1 MPNGGNNMNSTINYV
16 GWRVLQVIPTL
27 IIIILLAFGLMKL
40 APGDMADVIASQSG
54 GASAEYMNEMRH
66 LYGLDVPIWQ
76 QFWHYLQS
84 LFTLKMGYSFLYN
97 AQVSELIFSRLPAT
111 LLLALTAILFALV
124 LGVLLGIVAARY
136 RGSFVDGFISVF
148 STIGFATPLFWIG
161 LLFIVVFALWL
172 RWLPVGGF
180 ATVGADFPNRWAYL
194 LDVLHHLI
202 LPAFSLSLFFLSVYV
217 RLTRS
222 ALLDVYHQ
230 DYVRTA
236 RAKGLTEWRVIFRH
250 MLRNAAL
257 PIVTL
262 TGLEIGGLLSGSVVI
277 ETVFGWPG
285 IGRLAYD
292 AVLQRDINLLLGIF
306 LLSSLLVVAMNLL
319 IDLLYVVLDPRIGRR
334 RA

>member
-1 MPNGGNNMNSTINYV
+1 MNSTLRYIS
-16 GWRVLQVIPTL
+16 WRLVQVIPTV

-40 APGDMADVIASQSG
+40 APGDLADVIAAQSG
-54 GASAEYMNEMRH
+54 GASAEYMHEMRQ
-66 LYGLDVPIWQ
+66 LYGLDVPLWQ
-76 QFWHYLQS
+76 QFTHYLQAIFH
-84 LFTLKMGYSFLYN
+84 LNLGYSFLYN
-97 AQVSELIFSRLPAT
+97 ASVSDLILSRLPAT
-111 LLLALTAILFALV
+111 LLLALTAIFFALV
-124 LGVLLGIVAARY
+124 IGVLLGIVAARY
-136 RGSFVDGFISVF
+136 RGTWIDGVISVF
-148 STIGFATPLFWIG
+148 STLGFATPLFWIG
-161 LLFIVVFALWL
+161 LLLIVAFSLKL
-172 RWLPVGGF
+172 PWLPSGGF
-180 ATVGADFPNRWAYL
+180 STVGAVWTSRWQQIA
-194 LDVLHHLI
+194 DVLHHLI

-222 ALLDVYHQ
+222 SMLDVYHQ
-230 DYVRTA
+230 DYIRTA
-236 RAKGLTEWRVIFRH
+236 RAKGLQEWRVIFRH

-306 LLSSLLVVAMNLL
+306 LFSALLVVVMNLA
-319 IDLLYVVLDPRIGRR
+319 IDLIYVVLDPRIGRQ

>member
-1 MPNGGNNMNSTINYV
+1 MNSTITYIS
-16 GWRVLQVIPTL
+16 WRVLQVVPTL

-54 GASAEYMNEMRH
+54 GASPEYMVEMRQ
-66 LYGLDVPIWQ
+66 LYGLDVPVWQ
-76 QFWHYLQS
+76 QFGHYLYS
-84 LFTLKMGYSFLYN
+84 LSRLNMGYSFFYN
-97 AQVSELIFSRLPAT
+97 TQVSELILSRLPAT
-111 LLLALTAILFALV
+111 LLLALTAIIFALV
-124 LGVLLGIVAARY
+124 VGVLLGIIAARY
-136 RGSFVDGFISVF
+136 RGSFLDGFISVF
-148 STIGFATPLFWIG
+148 STMGFATPLFWIG
-161 LLFIVVFALWL
+161 LLFIVFFSLDLGWF
-172 RWLPVGGF
+172 PVGGYS
-180 ATVGADFPNRWAYL
+180 TVGAMHGNRWEEIV
-194 LDVLHHLI
+194 DVLHHLV

-222 ALLDVYHQ
+222 AMLDVYHQ
-230 DYVRTA
+230 DYIRTA
-236 RAKGLTEWRVIFRH
+236 RAKGLREWRVIFRH

-292 AVLQRDINLLLGIF
+292 AVLQRDVNLLLGIF

-319 IDLLYVVLDPRIGRR
+319 IDLLYVALDPRIGRR
-334 RA
+334 RS

>member
-1 MPNGGNNMNSTINYV
+1 MNSTLRYI
-16 GWRVLQVIPTL
+16 GFRLIQVVPTV

-40 APGDMADVIASQSG
+40 APGDLADVIAAQSG
-54 GASAEYMNEMRH
+54 GASAEYMHEMRQ
-66 LYGLDVPIWQ
+66 LYGLDVPLWQ
-76 QFWHYLQS
+76 QFTHYLS
-84 LFTLKMGYSFLYN
+84 AIFHLNLGYSFLYN
-97 AQVSELIFSRLPAT
+97 SSVSDLIISRLPAT
-111 LLLALTAILFALV
+111 LLLALTAIFFALV
-124 LGVLLGIVAARY
+124 FGVLLGVLAARY
-136 RGSFVDGFISVF
+136 RGTWIDGVISVF
-148 STIGFATPLFWIG
+148 STLGFATPLFWIG
-161 LLFIVVFALWL
+161 LLLIVAFSLKL
-172 RWLPVGGF
+172 PWLPSGGF
-180 ATVGADFPNRWAYL
+180 STVGTSYTNIWQHIA
-194 LDVLHHLI
+194 DVLHHLI

-222 ALLDVYHQ
+222 SMLDVYHQ
-230 DYVRTA
+230 DYIRTA
-236 RAKGLTEWRVIFRH
+236 RAKGLQEWGVIFKH

-306 LLSSLLVVAMNLL
+306 LFSALLVVLVNLA
-319 IDLLYVVLDPRIGRR
+319 IDLIYVVLDPRIGRN

>member
-1 MPNGGNNMNSTINYV
+1 MSSTISYIS
-16 GWRVLQVIPTL
+16 WRIFQIVPTL
-27 IIIILLAFGLMKL
+27 TIIILLAFGLMKL
-40 APGDMADVIASQSG
+40 APGDLADVIASQSG
-54 GASAEYMNEMRH
+54 GASPEYMNEMRH
-66 LYGLDVPIWQ
+66 LYGLDVSLWQ
-76 QFWHYLQS
+76 QFLNYLHS
-84 LFTLKMGYSFLYN
+84 LFTLNLGYSFLYN
-97 AQVSELIFSRLPAT
+97 ASVSELIFSRLPAT

-124 LGVLLGIVAARY
+124 VGVLLGIVAARY
-136 RGSFVDGFISVF
+136 RGSFLDGFISVF
-148 STIGFATPLFWIG
+148 STIGFATPMFWIG
-161 LLFIVVFALWL
+161 LLFIVVFSLWL
-172 RWLPVGGF
+172 SWFPVGGF
-180 ATVGADFPNRWAYL
+180 STVGAEYGNRWGYF
-194 LDVLHHLI
+194 LDVFHHLI

-222 ALLDVYHQ
+222 AMLDVYHQ
-230 DYVRTA
+230 DYIRTA

-334 RA
+334 R

>member
-1 MPNGGNNMNSTINYV
+1 MNSTITYV
-16 GWRVLQVIPTL
+16 SWRVLQVVPTL

-40 APGDMADVIASQSG
+40 APGDMADVIAAQSG
-54 GASAEYMNEMRH
+54 GASPEYMNEMRH
-66 LYGLDVPIWQ
+66 LYGLDVPLWQ
-76 QFWHYLQS
+76 QFANYLHS
-84 LFTLKMGYSFLYN
+84 LFTLNMGYSFLYN

-111 LLLALTAILFALV
+111 LLLALTAILFALIV
-124 LGVLLGIVAARY
+124 GVLLGIVAARY
-136 RGSFVDGFISVF
+136 RGSFLDGFISVF

-161 LLFIVVFALWL
+161 LLFIVLFSLVLGWF
-172 RWLPVGGF
+172 PVGGF
-180 ATVGADFPNRWAYL
+180 STVGAGHTGQWGYV
-194 LDVLHHLI
+194 LDVLHHLV

-222 ALLDVYHQ
+222 AMLDVYHQ

-236 RAKGLTEWRVIFRH
+236 RAKGLREWRVIFSH

-319 IDLLYVVLDPRIGRR
+319 VDLLYVALDPRIGRR
-334 RA
+334 RS

>member
-1 MPNGGNNMNSTINYV
+1 MNSTITYV
-16 GWRVLQVIPTL
+16 SWRVLQVVPTL

-40 APGDMADVIASQSG
+40 APGDMADVIAAQSG
-54 GASAEYMNEMRH
+54 GASPEYMNEMRH
-66 LYGLDVPIWQ
+66 LYGLDVPLWQ
-76 QFWHYLQS
+76 QFANYLHS
-84 LFTLKMGYSFLYN
+84 LFTLNMGYSFLYN

-111 LLLALTAILFALV
+111 LLLALTAILFALIV
-124 LGVLLGIVAARY
+124 GVLLGIVAARY
-136 RGSFVDGFISVF
+136 RGLFPDGFISVF

-161 LLFIVVFALWL
+161 LLFVVLFSLGLGWF
-172 RWLPVGGF
+172 PVGGF
-180 ATVGADFPNRWAYL
+180 STVGAEHTGQWGYV
-194 LDVLHHLI
+194 LDVLHHLV

-222 ALLDVYHQ
+222 AMLDVYHQ

-236 RAKGLTEWRVIFRH
+236 RAKGLREWRVIFSH

-319 IDLLYVVLDPRIGRR
+319 VDLLYVALDPRIGRR
-334 RA
+334 RS

>member
-1 MPNGGNNMNSTINYV
+1 MNSTITYIS
-16 GWRVLQVIPTL
+16 WRVLQVFPTL

-54 GASAEYMNEMRH
+54 GASPEYMDEMRQ
-66 LYGLDVPIWQ
+66 LYGLNVPLWQ
-76 QFWHYLQS
+76 QFGNYLYS
-84 LFTLKMGYSFLYN
+84 LFNLNMGYSFFYN

-124 LGVLLGIVAARY
+124 LGVLLGILAARY
-136 RGSFVDGFISVF
+136 RGSFLDSFISIF
-148 STIGFATPLFWIG
+148 STMGFATPLFWIG
-161 LLFIVVFALWL
+161 LLFIVFFSLDLDWF
-172 RWLPVGGF
+172 PVGGYS
-180 ATVGADFPNRWAYL
+180 TVGAEYQGKWDAIF
-194 LDVLHHLI
+194 DVLHHLV

-222 ALLDVYHQ
+222 AMLDVYHQ
-230 DYVRTA
+230 DYIRTA
-236 RAKGLTEWRVIFRH
+236 RAKGLREGRVIFRH

-292 AVLQRDINLLLGIF
+292 AVLQRDVNLLLGIF

-319 IDLLYVVLDPRIGRR
+319 IDLLYVALDPRIGRR
-334 RA
+334 RS

>member
-1 MPNGGNNMNSTINYV
+1 MNSTLRYIS
-16 GWRVLQVIPTL
+16 WRLVQVIPTV

-40 APGDMADVIASQSG
+40 APGDLADVIAAQSG
-54 GASAEYMNEMRH
+54 GASAEYMHEMRQ
-66 LYGLDVPIWQ
+66 LYGLDVPLWQ
-76 QFWHYLQS
+76 QFTHYLQAIFH
-84 LFTLKMGYSFLYN
+84 LNLGYSFLYN
-97 AQVSELIFSRLPAT
+97 SSVSDLILSRLPAT
-111 LLLALTAILFALV
+111 LLLALTAIFFALV
-124 LGVLLGIVAARY
+124 IGVLLGIVAARY
-136 RGSFVDGFISVF
+136 RGTWIDGAISVF
-148 STIGFATPLFWIG
+148 STLGFATPLFWIG
-161 LLFIVVFALWL
+161 LLLIVAFSLKL
-172 RWLPVGGF
+172 PWLPSGGF
-180 ATVGADFPNRWAYL
+180 STVGVVWTSRWQQIA
-194 LDVLHHLI
+194 DVLHHLI

-222 ALLDVYHQ
+222 SMLDVYHQ
-230 DYVRTA
+230 DYIRTA
-236 RAKGLTEWRVIFRH
+236 RAKGLQEWRVIFRH

-306 LLSSLLVVAMNLL
+306 LFSALLVVVMNLA
-319 IDLLYVVLDPRIGRR
+319 IDLIYVVLDPRIGRQ

>member
-1 MPNGGNNMNSTINYV
+1 MNSTITYII
-16 GWRVLQVIPTL
+16 WRIFQVVPTL
-27 IIIILLAFGLMKL
+27 VIIILLAFGLMKL

-54 GASAEYMNEMRH
+54 GASPEYMDEMRH
-66 LYGLDVPIWQ
+66 LYGLDVSLWR
-76 QFWHYLQS
+76 QFGNYLHS
-84 LFTLKMGYSFLYN
+84 LVTMNMGYSFLYN

-111 LLLALTAILFALV
+111 LLLALTAILFALIV
-124 LGVLLGIVAARY
+124 GVLLGIIAARY
-136 RGSFVDGFISVF
+136 RGSFLDGFISVF

-161 LLFIVVFALWL
+161 LLFIVVFSLWL

-180 ATVGADFPNRWAYL
+180 STVGAEHSNGLSYF
-194 LDVLHHLI
+194 LDILKHLV

-222 ALLDVYHQ
+222 AMLDVYHQ

-319 IDLLYVVLDPRIGRR
+319 IDLLYVALDPRIGRR
-334 RA
+334 RS

>member
-1 MPNGGNNMNSTINYV
+1 MNSTLNYIS
-16 GWRVLQVIPTL
+16 WRLLQVIPT
-27 IIIILLAFGLMKL
+27 IITVILLAFGLMKL
-40 APGDMADVIASQSG
+40 APGDLADVIAAQSG
-54 GASAEYMNEMRH
+54 GASAEYMREIRH
-66 LYGLDVPIWQ
+66 LYGIDVPLWQ
-76 QFWHYLQS
+76 QFTHYLHS
-84 LFTLKMGYSFLYN
+84 IFTLNLGYSFLYN
-97 AQVSELIFSRLPAT
+97 ANVSDLILGRLPAT
-111 LLLALTAILFALV
+111 LLLALTAILFALIF
-124 LGVLLGIVAARY
+124 GVLLGIVAARY
-136 RGSFVDGFISVF
+136 RGTLIDGFISVF
-148 STIGFATPLFWIG
+148 STVGFATPLFWIG
-161 LLFIVVFALWL
+161 LLLIVLFSLKL
-172 RWLPVGGF
+172 QWLPVGGF
-180 ATVGADFPNRWAYL
+180 STVGAEYTQPFGYV

-217 RLTRS
+217 RLARS
-222 ALLDVYHQ
+222 SMLDVYHQ

-236 RAKGLTEWRVIFRH
+236 RAKGLREWRVIVSH

-306 LLSSLLVVAMNLL
+306 LLSSLLVVIMNLA

-334 RA
+334 AS

>member
-1 MPNGGNNMNSTINYV
+1 MNSTLRYI
-16 GWRVLQVIPTL
+16 GFRLIQVIPTV

-40 APGDMADVIASQSG
+40 APGDLADVIAAQSG
-54 GASAEYMNEMRH
+54 GASAEYMHEMRQ
-66 LYGLDVPIWQ
+66 LYGLDVPLWQ
-76 QFWHYLQS
+76 QFTHYLNAIFH
-84 LFTLKMGYSFLYN
+84 LNLGYSFLYN
-97 AQVSELIFSRLPAT
+97 SSVSDLIISRLPAT
-111 LLLALTAILFALV
+111 LLLALTAIFFALV
-124 LGVLLGIVAARY
+124 LGVLLGVLAARY
-136 RGSFVDGFISVF
+136 RGTWIDGVISVF
-148 STIGFATPLFWIG
+148 STLGFATPLFWIG
-161 LLFIVVFALWL
+161 LLLIVAFSLKL
-172 RWLPVGGF
+172 PWLPSGGF
-180 ATVGADFPNRWAYL
+180 STVGASYTNLWQQIA
-194 LDVLHHLI
+194 DVLHHLI

-222 ALLDVYHQ
+222 SMLDVYHQ
-230 DYVRTA
+230 DYIRTA
-236 RAKGLTEWRVIFRH
+236 RAKGLQEWGVIFKH

-306 LLSSLLVVAMNLL
+306 LFSALLVVLVNLA
-319 IDLLYVVLDPRIGRR
+319 IDLIYVALDPRIGRN